1 MKPVIRKGMVA
12 PGIVAFVT
20 LIVWAVFGPRWAL
33 AALGVGAATIIG
45 VHLYYLQL
53 ATDWAAGSLE
63 APVPEGRGSWA
74 EAFSA
79 LHRRTRMRVALQR
92 DLKSVIQ
99 RFRKAAEALPDGVVL
114 LDASNRIEWANLRA
128 EEQLGL
134 NLATDRRQPLVNLV
148 RHPEFLRYIE
158 SGDYRESAI
167 VEQPLQ
173 RRTLALQLVPF
184 GMEEKLLL
192 SRDVTQLE
200 ALARMR
206 RDFIA
211 NVSHELKTPLTVVTG
226 FLETLQDMEFEPRQ
240 RTRYLRLMEDQARN
254 MQRLVDDLLALSS
267 LESEHNPLQDAE
279 FAVVPVLLELSAD
292 AKALSQ
298 GEHTITLDI
307 GESAVIIGSRDEL
320 KSAIGNLVS
329 NAIRYTPQ
337 GGAITLTWQVEDS
350 GSGVFTVRDTGIG
363 IAPEHIPR
371 LTERFYRVDRSR
383 SRATGGTGLGLAI
396 VKHVLLRHQ
405 AELDIESQLGEG
417 STFSVRLPARRV
429 RRIAE
434 IPPEASIEGVPAS
447 ALVQEG
453 ADERR
458 RVGFDGSVR

>member
-1 MKPVIRKGMVA
+1 MKPVIRRGLVA

-20 LIVWAVFGPRWAL
+20 LLVWAVLGPRWAL
-33 AALGVGAATIIG
+33 AALGIGAAAIIG
-45 VHLYYLQL
+45 FHLYQLQL
-53 ATDWAAGSLE
+53 ATDWAAGPLE
-63 APVPEGRGSWA
+63 ARVPEGRGIWA
-74 EAFSA
+74 ETFSV
-79 LHRRTRMRVALQR
+79 LHRRTRMREAMHR
-92 DLKSVIQ
+92 DLKHVIQ

-114 LDASNRIEWANLRA
+114 LDASNRIEWANARA
-128 EEQLGL
+128 QEQLGL

-158 SGDYRESAI
+158 SGDFRESAV
-167 VEQPLQ
+167 VEQPQ
-173 RRTLALQLVPF
+173 ARRTLALQLVPF

-226 FLETLQDMEFEPRQ
+226 FLETLQDMDFEPRQ

-267 LESEHNPLQDAE
+267 LESEHNPLQEVE
-279 FAVVPVLLELSAD
+279 FAVVPLLLELSAD
-292 AKALSQ
+292 AKGLSQ
-298 GEHTITLDI
+298 GEHAITLDI
-307 GESAVIIGSRDEL
+307 GEAAAIVGSRDEL

-329 NAIRYTPQ
+329 NAIRYTPH
-337 GGAITLTWQVEDS
+337 GGAITLTWHVEED
-350 GSGVFTVRDTGIG
+350 GSGVFAVRDTGIG
-363 IAPEHIPR
+363 ISPEHIPR

-405 AELDIESQLGEG
+405 AELDVESRFGEG
-417 STFSVRLPARRV
+417 STFSVRLPAKRV
-429 RRIAE
+429 RPIADA
-434 IPPEASIEGVPAS
+434 PAEASPEGLPAN
-447 ALVQEG
+447 AMAQG
-453 ADERR
+453 GDR
-458 RVGFDGSVR
+458 